1 MSCPGDLY
9 VVPGANT
16 CGGGGGG
23 SGVTSLQGITGAVNL
38 TSTDSSIQYSIGGNN
53 LNIEKSLFIAQ
64 YYKSTSQI
72 LASGSIAITYDSTQ
86 TWNNPNGFI
95 THNGFGADFVVVR
108 TGIYQVEFAL
118 TVTANSTNW
127 NTVRTASI
135 NIVRGAINNAVL
147 SQGSHPPTNT
157 DYTQQV
163 VGTLY
168 LLAGDIVRC
177 VHTGV
182 NQNGNGVAAIVLL
195 NTFDYNTTF
204 TWTLLK

>member
-1 MSCPGDLY
+1 MSCGGDLY
-9 VVPGANT
+9 VVPGADP
-16 CGGGGGG
+16 CAGGGGGG
-23 SGVTSLQGITGAVNL
+23 GVASIEGLTGAVAVTSNDDSIIVNTITGGLNL
-38 TSTDSSIQYSIGGNN
+38 
-53 LNIEKSLFIAQ
+53 EKSLFIAQ

-72 LASGSIAITYDSTQ
+72 LASGSFSITFDVTQ

-95 THNGFGADFVVVR
+95 THNGISADFVVVR
-108 TGIYQVEFAL
+108 EGVYQVEFAL

-135 NIVRGAINNAVL
+135 NIVRGAVNNAVL
-147 SQGSHPPTNT
+147 SQGSHPPSNT
-157 DYTQQV
+157 DYTLQV

-168 LLAGDIVRC
+168 LLPGDIVRC

-182 NQNGNGVAAIVLL
+182 NQSGAGVAVRGLL